1 MCRVFCKLENGTAK
15 KKKKKKIKR
24 KIFAWWHTQ
33 KKLDH

>member
-15 KKKKKKIKR
+15 KKKKKSQR
-24 KIFAWWHTQ
+24 KIVARWHTQ